1 MIQCRVRI
9 AILKYSVPKPSEIC
23 MSEEQLQR
31 FFDFIMGDDLDFY
44 EEDTVNLTEEER
56 EMFFR
61 DNRDFMTEDDGEYDV
76 ECDKLN
82 LVKERMFEEILRKIG
97 ELENGR

>member
-1 MIQCRVRI
+1 MI
-9 AILKYSVPKPSEIC
+9 LPKPSEIC

-31 FFDFIMGDDLDFY
+31 FFGFIKGDDLDFY

-61 DNRDFMTEDDGEYDV
+61 DNRDFMMEDMMWSVIDW
-76 ECDKLN
+76 
-82 LVKERMFEEILRKIG
+82 I
-97 ELENGR
+97 

>member
-1 MIQCRVRI
+1 M
-9 AILKYSVPKPSEIC
+9 KYSVPKPSEIC

-44 EEDTVNLTEEER
+44 EEYTVNLTEEER
-56 EMFFR
+56 ERFFR
-61 DNRDFMTEDDGEYDV
+61 DNPDFMMDV
-76 ECDKLN
+76 EIGCDKS
-82 LVKERMFEEILRKIG
+82 VRDKMFEGILRKIS